1 MVEKFRDEVSGEEMV
16 RIKCNICKES
26 KNLKSE
32 TYQKMLKRFSFTRSF
47 LFGMTHGIEAVLTNR
62 PIQATL
68 SKEEMEKAFQ
78 NVYVCKE
85 CKNNKEET
93 LKITESISR
102 ILNLPIIPKDIDKE
116 SDKDESKK

>member
-47 LFGMTHGIEAVLTNR
+47 LFGMTHGIEAVLTNK

-68 SKEEMEKAFQ
+68 SKEEMERAFQ

-116 SDKDESKK
+116 RGNNESKK